1 MANDNLWEARKRVL
15 KCIDAIDVRLAQI
28 DPKGTE
34 RYEDD
39 FDASSQLSFLMVLH
53 DELKTANTLMREAAI
68 TNSPVAAPDKRQAE
82 KGLRN
87 IAKALLAYAEVCDV
101 GAMNIYA
108 RPGTESSYYSGFAI
122 NGDELLFSFQEIAE
136 KGETDA

>member
-1 MANDNLWEARKRVL
+1 MANDNLWNARKRVL

-39 FDASSQLSFLMVLH
+39 FDASSQLSFLMVLQG
-53 DELKTANTLMREAAI
+53 ELQAANALMREVAI
-68 TNSPVAAPDKRQAE
+68 KTSHSTAPDKSQAE
-82 KGLRN
+82 KGRK
-87 IAKALLAYAEVCDV
+87 IAQALLSYAEACDV
-101 GAMNIYA
+101 GAMNVYA

-122 NGDELLFSFQEIAE
+122 DGDELLFSFQEIGE
-136 KGETDA
+136 KGEEDA

>member
-1 MANDNLWEARKRVL
+1 MAKDKLWEARKRVL
-15 KCIDAIDVRLAQI
+15 KCVDAIDVRLAQI

-34 RYEDD
+34 QYEDD

-68 TNSPVAAPDKRQAE
+68 TNQREAAPDKSQAE
-82 KGLRN
+82 KGLRK
-87 IAKALLAYAEVCDV
+87 IAQALLSYAEACGV
-101 GAMNIYA
+101 GAMNVYA

-122 NGDELLFSFQEIAE
+122 DGDELLFSFQEIGE
-136 KGETDA
+136 KGEEDA